1 MPKFWKLSE
10 GPDFFSVAAIIKSI
24 EQRLVFIGKD
34 THALGRSSNS
44 QVEDFVKADV
54 GDYFYLTHGVNGIY
68 LLGQFTGPANYISE
82 RDGWIDRPFRLIKP
96 SNEVDKINGP
106 DKWWMPNHNS
116 TFCVVKEDEL
126 SEFESLIL
134 TPYFEL
140 SLGDF
145 NL

>member
-1 MPKFWKLSE
+1 MPKFWKLSQ
-10 GPDFFSVAAIIKSI
+10 GPDYFSVSDIIESI

-34 THALGRSSNS
+34 THALGRSNTS
-44 QVEDFVKADV
+44 QVEEFINADI
-54 GDYFYLTHGVNGIY
+54 GDYFYLTHGTSGIY

-96 SNEVDKINGP
+96 SNDTSKINGS

-126 SEFESLIL
+126 NDFENLIL

-140 SLGDF
+140 SLSDF